1 MRQGVGR
8 LIRSTADRGVVAI
21 LDGRVLTRPY
31 GKRFLAALPAAPVLT
46 TREEV
51 SRFLG

>member
-1 MRQGVGR
+1 
-8 LIRSTADRGVVAI
+8 VVAI

-51 SRFLG
+51 GRFLG